1 MNKNI
6 LFLLNLGS
14 LLSLFILLI
23 LITLSLNFGIFNLYI
38 FKVSIHFIFGFLI
51 NTILISMVLYGIF
64 GTKIKQNLTN
74 KIIQNDLKWFYKF
87 VLIYFVLLFISNF
100 GITTIHLDNGDQF
113 FTLSLDNATFIFNGT
128 IFDKIANTFGESAA
142 FALGAQI
149 GASFVLKKNI
159 SVPNKILVSL
169 GTGSLSCQVKNAN
182 DIISTKM
189 KNYLNNNNPV
199 VNVNVDIN
207 GDSNSIVTSNL
218 KEILPKFKNGDF
230 IGSTSE
236 LSAKYQTFIN
246 NHLGDQVN
254 IDTLESKVIAHIQN
268 VKSQTISE
276 IFESSEISI
285 ETNNTPTIINSPLE
299 LSEMDKLNDLKDII
313 ELMGINLNIS
323 IILTYLLFSLI
334 FVFSVKQLADSNI
347 NVDLLLKYPGGKIIH
362 YILSKLLKV
371 WSVNNTFWIYFILF
385 ITFLGSCFTAY
396 SLYICSIVLHVLFK
410 F

>member
-14 LLSLFILLI
+14 LLSLFTLLI

-38 FKVSIHFIFGFLI
+38 FQVSIHFIFGFLI
-51 NTILISMVLYGIF
+51 NLILLSMVLYGIF
-64 GTKIKQNLTN
+64 GPNVKIFLTN

-87 VLIYFVLLFISNF
+87 LLIYIVLIFISHF
-100 GITTIHLDNGDQF
+100 GITTIHLDNGDNF
-113 FTLSLDNATFIFNGT
+113 FTISLDNATFIFNGK
-128 IFDKIANTFGESAA
+128 ILDKIANTFGESAA

-159 SVPNKILVSL
+159 SVPNKVLVSL

-189 KNYLNNNNPV
+189 KNYFNNNNPV
-199 VNVNVDIN
+199 VNVDVN
-207 GDSNSIVTSNL
+207 GESSSFVTSNL
-218 KEILPKFKNGDF
+218 KDILPKFKNGDYT
-230 IGSTSE
+230 GNTNE
-236 LSAKYQTFIN
+236 LSARYQTFIN
-246 NHLGDQVN
+246 NHLGDQVK
-254 IDTLESKVIAHIQN
+254 IDIPESKVIAHIQN
-268 VKSQTISE
+268 VKSKTISE

-285 ETNNTPTIINSPLE
+285 ETNNIPTIINSPLE
-299 LSEMDKLNDLKDII
+299 ISEMDKLNDLKDIV

-323 IILTYLLFSLI
+323 IILAYLLFSLI
-334 FVFSVKQLADSNI
+334 FVFTVKHLADSNI
-347 NVDLLLKYPGGKIIH
+347 NVDLVLKYPGGKIIH

-371 WSVNNTFWIYFILF
+371 WSVNNTFWVYFILF
-385 ITFLGSCFTAY
+385 ITFFGSCFTAY
-396 SLYICSIVLHVLFK
+396 SLYICSIVLHVIFK

>member
-14 LLSLFILLI
+14 LLSFFILLI

-51 NTILISMVLYGIF
+51 NTILISMILYGIF
-64 GTKIKQNLTN
+64 GKKVKQNLTN

-87 VLIYFVLLFISNF
+87 VLIYFVLIFISNF

-113 FTLSLDNATFIFNGT
+113 FTLSLDNATFIFNGK

-199 VNVNVDIN
+199 VNVNVDVN

-254 IDTLESKVIAHIQN
+254 IDNLESKVIAHIQN
-268 VKSQTISE
+268 VKSKTISE

-285 ETNNTPTIINSPLE
+285 ETNKTPTIINSPLE